1 MTHSVPTFIRRQ
13 IVTLKDDQIVRTSRV
28 LKRVEPLQ
36 RGQNPVTGFGDITA
50 LVINAS
56 TEMARPMTS
65 ELSVALPGCA
75 ILFAPTLDLALW
87 ILKRRAIDL
96 VVTSP
101 IFPDGPITRLHEFLE
116 QLETPP
122 ELVVVGN
129 LHEAPTAKEPIAGYR
144 YVSMRR
150 LGSGAVSA
158 NQDSPSSD
166 DSLSNAVRALSAD
179 LRNDLNNPLQEIVAM
194 AFVAQASAGISPL
207 AEQALSAI
215 ERAASGMATIVN
227 SLEDKIHGV
236 VADNTPLVR
245 RRRAL

>member
-1 MTHSVPTFIRRQ
+1 MSKSVPTFIRRQ
-13 IVTLKDDQIVRTSRV
+13 IVTLRDDQVVRSSRV
-28 LKRVEPLQ
+28 LKRVDPVQ
-36 RGQNPVTGFGDITA
+36 RTPNPVTGFGDVTA

-96 VVTSP
+96 VVTSSVL
-101 IFPDGPITRLHEFLE
+101 PDGPLTKLHDFLE

-122 ELVVVGN
+122 ELLIVGN
-129 LHEAPTAKEPIAGYR
+129 LHEAPSTAHDTNNYR
-144 YVSMRR
+144 YVGIRR
-150 LGSGAVSA
+150 LGNAALSA
-158 NQDSPSSD
+158 NQDVTPPD
-166 DSLSNAVRALSAD
+166 ENLAHAVSTLGAD

-194 AFVAQASAGISPL
+194 AFVAQSSQGISPM

-215 ERAASGMATIVN
+215 ERAATGMASIVN
-227 SLEDKIHGV
+227 SLEDKIRGV
-236 VADNTPLVR
+236 VVQNVPVVR
-245 RRRAL
+245 RRNCV